1 MGVPEVEA
9 PEDADTEVIDGP
21 SLAEAAASP
30 EQDDAAAI
38 DAEESTEVAPA
49 DEPEEAENAASA
61 WTDEQLL
68 GAGWTQEQIDAMRN
82 G

>member
-1 MGVPEVEA
+1 MKKLQQKSHPAETEA
-9 PEDADTEVIDGP
+9 
-21 SLAEAAASP
+21 S
-30 EQDDAAAI
+30 DD
-38 DAEESTEVAPA
+38 EE
-49 DEPEEAENAASA
+49 EPEAENAAAS